1 MVGKIFG
8 GVIIFLLIF
17 AFILLL
23 IGFLFLRKF
32 FLRIRQHL
40 TGDYDDETFKKMADK
55 HYRDYTGPGQQFE
68 RDYFKGA
75 GTTQGNDG
83 SAQHKWK
90 QQREQQKAQQSQ
102 RRTTQTSVQLKSVAK
117 SSLRTRANMLTSP
130 KRNNT
135 IIKTKTLRLC
145 SKSKTS
151 LTTVTDQAILT

>member
-32 FLRIRQHL
+32 YLRIRQHL

-55 HYRDYTGPGQQFE
+55 HYRDFTGPGQQFE

-83 SAQHKWK
+83 SAKHKWK

-102 RRTTQTSVQLKSVAK
+102 RRTTQTSEGV
-117 SSLRTRANMLTSP
+117 
-130 KRNNT
+130 T
-135 IIKTKTLRLC
+135 IIDERSTEERRKIFTQDEGEYVDFTEEK
-145 SKSKTS
+145 
-151 LTTVTDQAILT
+151 

>member
-1 MVGKIFG
+1 MVAKLFG

-32 FLRIRQHL
+32 YLRIRQHL

-83 SAQHKWK
+83 SAQYKWK

-102 RRTTQTSVQLKSVAK
+102 RRTTQTSEGV
-117 SSLRTRANMLTSP
+117 
-130 KRNNT
+130 T
-135 IIKTKTLRLC
+135 IIDERSTEERRKIFTQDEGEYVDFTEEK
-145 SKSKTS
+145 
-151 LTTVTDQAILT
+151 

>member
-1 MVGKIFG
+1 MVAKLFG
-8 GVIIFLLIF
+8 GVIIFLLVF

-75 GTTQGNDG
+75 GTTQGNEG

-102 RRTTQTSVQLKSVAK
+102 RRTTQTSEGV
-117 SSLRTRANMLTSP
+117 
-130 KRNNT
+130 T
-135 IIKTKTLRLC
+135 IIDERSTEERRKIFTQDEGEYVDFTEEK
-145 SKSKTS
+145 
-151 LTTVTDQAILT
+151 

>member
-1 MVGKIFG
+1 MVAKLFG
-8 GVIIFLLIF
+8 GVIIFLLVF

-32 FLRIRQHL
+32 YLRIRQHL

-55 HYRDYTGPGQQFE
+55 HYRDFTGPGQQFE

-102 RRTTQTSVQLKSVAK
+102 RRATQTSEGV
-117 SSLRTRANMLTSP
+117 
-130 KRNNT
+130 T
-135 IIKTKTLRLC
+135 IIDERSTEERRKIFTQDEGEYVDFTEEK
-145 SKSKTS
+145 
-151 LTTVTDQAILT
+151 